1 MGSVAIMSF
10 MPRKN
15 QSNSVLGNI
24 RRLASFARE
33 NLYPQQ
39 LRGVS
44 VLGNG
49 LNRLDR
55 MSGYR
60 NPRAESTSARN
71 SFGRF
76 SSPNEGN
83 VAQSGNVADAG
94 RITSTASAGRMTS
107 PSARDSDTIKKWRR
121 E

>member
-1 MGSVAIMSF
+1 MGSVAVMSF

-39 LRGVS
+39 LQGVS
-44 VLGNG
+44 VLGKGINQ
-49 LNRLDR
+49 LDR
-55 MSGYR
+55 MSRSDG
-60 NPRAESTSARN
+60 NPRAESTSVRN

-83 VAQSGNVADAG
+83 VADAG
-94 RITSTASAGRMTS
+94 RLTSSAGRMTS
-107 PSARDSDTIKKWRR
+107 PSARDSDTIKRWRR

>member
-1 MGSVAIMSF
+1 MGSVAVMSF

-33 NLYPQQ
+33 NFYPRQ
-39 LRGVS
+39 LQGVS
-44 VLGNG
+44 VLGKGINQ
-49 LNRLDR
+49 LDR

-60 NPRAESTSARN
+60 NSRTESTPTINR
-71 SFGRF
+71 FGRF

-83 VAQSGNVADAG
+83 VADAG
-94 RITSTASAGRMTS
+94 RLTSSAGRMTS
-107 PSARDSDTIKKWRR
+107 PSARDSDTIKRWRR